1 MRCPPIDIRP
11 SVRPS
16 ICPLSSLCP
25 EELRGRK
32 EGRRGG
38 GRDQGGR
45 GGLPSPTG
53 TPPPPPPTPIG
64 RPAPTDGRAKEASF
78 LASSRMERGK
88 GGLRTLSLSTASYLL
103 LLLLLPACSLFSG
116 RPQSQG
122 TPPPPPLMPPL
133 RSKGQ
138 QRRRQLRSLFS
149 PSSEG
154 RERSGCCGRA
164 LLFPSRRQVDLLL
177 RPFVADR
184 PYGRRAERRAGGR
197 TAPSC
202 TYATVMVSPNC
213 RSPSKGEEGRS
224 WRGGGT
230 ECQQMLILRTP
241 GFSSFSSTPSL
252 SSSESPPPPPPPLPP
267 FLLRRRKSH

>member
-1 MRCPPIDIRP
+1 MHGHDREKILPRVCVCIFCCDVRLSTSDRP

-197 TAPSC
+197 TALL
-202 TYATVMVSPNC
+202 V
-213 RSPSKGEEGRS
+213 
-224 WRGGGT
+224 
-230 ECQQMLILRTP
+230 RTQP
-241 GFSSFSSTPSL
+241 
-252 SSSESPPPPPPPLPP
+252 
-267 FLLRRRKSH
+267 

>member
-1 MRCPPIDIRP
+1 MHGHDREKILPRVCLCIFCCDVRLSTSDRP

-16 ICPLSSLCP
+16 VHCRRCVPRNSGA
-25 EELRGRK
+25 GRK
-32 EGRRGG
+32 EGEEGG
-38 GRDQGGR
+38 GIKGGEE
-45 GGLPSPTG
+45 GLPSPTG

-103 LLLLLPACSLFSG
+103 LLLLPACSLFSG
-116 RPQSQG
+116 RPRSQG

-197 TAPSC
+197 TALLVRYVRNREGLSKLQ
-202 TYATVMVSPNC
+202 VSLE
-213 RSPSKGEEGRS
+213 RRRRAVVEGR
-224 WRGGGT
+224 GD
-230 ECQQMLILRTP
+230 
-241 GFSSFSSTPSL
+241 
-252 SSSESPPPPPPPLPP
+252 
-267 FLLRRRKSH
+267 